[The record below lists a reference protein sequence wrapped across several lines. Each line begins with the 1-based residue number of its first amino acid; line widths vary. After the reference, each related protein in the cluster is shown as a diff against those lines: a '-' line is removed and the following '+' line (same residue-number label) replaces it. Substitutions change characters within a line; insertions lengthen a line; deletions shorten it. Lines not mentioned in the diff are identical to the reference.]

1 MRRVRRIHFVGIGGS
16 GMCGIAE
23 VLLNQGYTVTGSDM
37 ARSANTERLAKQGIP
52 IDIGHGGDSV
62 READVVVV
70 SAAISGN
77 NPEVVMAREER
88 VPVVSRAAMLGELM
102 RYRHGIAV
110 AGTHGK
116 TTTTSLITAIFQRAG
131 LDPTY
136 VIGGLL
142 KGEGRNARLGA
153 GRHIVAEADESDAS
167 FLFLQP
173 IAAVVTSIDRDHLSY
188 YRNDFERL
196 KRAFLDF
203 VGRLP
208 FYGVAVVC
216 VDDDNVRSMIGDFAR
231 PVLTYGLR
239 EGADFRAVNVVPGG
253 MRWTFAA
260 TRPSGSDLD
269 IEIPMPGMHNVSN
282 ALAAIAIATEE
293 GVSDDDIID
302 GLKSFKGVGRRFE
315 VGSRVVNGKSITLI
329 DDYGHHPTEVRV
341 VIETAR
347 SVWPERRLVMVYQPH
362 RYTRTQEL
370 YDDFVEV
377 LLLVDLL
384 LVVEVYAA
392 GEDVIAGADGR
403 ALCRG
408 VRRFG
413 GMNPLFAATPQEAL
427 ELLGSLLRDDD
438 VLIVQGAGNVSR
450 VSRGLEE
457 PSAGERE
464 GGAARKREPSAG
476 EREGGAARKRE
487 PSAGERE
494 GGAPRKRE
502 PSAGEGSPTAEA
514 SRK

>member
-1 MRRVRRIHFVGIGGS
+1 MEGGELDARMRRVRSIHFVGIGGS

-23 VLLNQGYTVTGSDM
+23 VLMNQGYAVTGSDIV
-37 ARSANTERLAKQGIP
+37 RSANTERLATQGIP
-52 IDIGHGGDSV
+52 INIGHGGD
-62 READVVVV
+62 RAGRADVVVV
-70 SAAISGN
+70 SAAISEK
-77 NPEVVMAREER
+77 NPEVVMARERR
-88 VPVVSRAAMLGELM
+88 VPVVSRATMLGELM

-116 TTTTSLITAIFQRAG
+116 TTTTSLITAVLQRAG

-142 KGEGRNARLGA
+142 KSEGRNAKLGA
-153 GRHIVAEADESDAS
+153 GRYIVAEADESDAS

-173 IAAVVTSIDRDHLSY
+173 MVVVVTNIDRDHLSS

-208 FYGVAVVC
+208 FYGVAVLC

-231 PVLTYGLR
+231 PALTYGL
-239 EGADFRAVNVVPGG
+239 GDDADYRAVDVVPRG
-253 MRWTFAA
+253 MSWTFTA
-260 TRPSGSDLD
+260 TRPNSPDLD
-269 IEIPMPGMHNVSN
+269 IELPLPGMHNVSN
-282 ALAAIAIATEE
+282 ALAAIAVATEE
-293 GVSDDDIID
+293 GVSDDHIVD
-302 GLKSFKGVGRRFE
+302 GLRRFKGVGRRFE
-315 VGSRVVNGKSITLI
+315 VGSRRVNGKSITLV
-329 DDYGHHPTEVRV
+329 DDYGHHPTEMRV

-370 YDDFVEV
+370 YDDFVKV

-384 LVVEVYAA
+384 LIVEVYAA
-392 GEDVIAGADGR
+392 GEDMIAGADGR

-413 GMNPLFAATPQEAL
+413 GMNPQFTATPEEAL

-450 VSRGLEE
+450 VSTGLEE
-457 PSAGERE
+457 SSN
-464 GGAARKREPSAG
+464 AA
-476 EREGGAARKRE
+476 
-487 PSAGERE
+487 
-494 GGAPRKRE
+494 
-502 PSAGEGSPTAEA
+502 
-514 SRK
+514 

>member
-1 MRRVRRIHFVGIGGS
+1 MRRVRNIHFVGIGGA

-23 VLLNQGYTVTGSDM
+23 VLVNQGYAVTGSDI
-37 ARSANTERLAKQGIP
+37 ARSANTARLENLGVP
-52 IDIGHGGDSV
+52 IDIGHRGDMAG
-62 READVVVV
+62 RADVVVV
-70 SAAISGN
+70 SAAIGES
-77 NPEVVMAREER
+77 NPEVVMARERR
-88 VPVVSRAAMLGELM
+88 VPVVPRATMLGELM

-116 TTTTSLITAIFQRAG
+116 TTTTSLITAVLQRAG

-142 KGEGRNARLGA
+142 KSEGRNARLGA
-153 GRHIVAEADESDAS
+153 GRYIIAEADESDAS

-173 IAAVVTSIDRDHLSY
+173 VAVVVTNIDRDHLSS

-208 FYGVAVVC
+208 FYGVAVAC
-216 VDDDNVRSMIGDFAR
+216 IDDGNVRSMIGDFAR

-239 EGADFRAVNVVPGG
+239 EDADFRAIDVVPDG
-253 MRWTFAA
+253 MRWTFTAR
-260 TRPSGSDLD
+260 RPNGSDLD
-269 IEIPMPGMHNVSN
+269 IELPLPGIHNVSN
-282 ALAAIAIATEE
+282 ALAAIAVATEE
-293 GVSDDDIID
+293 GVSDDHIVD
-302 GLKSFKGVGRRFE
+302 GLSQFKGVGRRFE
-315 VGSRVVNGKSITLI
+315 VTSRKVNGKCITLV
-329 DDYGHHPTEVRV
+329 DDYGHHPTEVRA

-370 YDDFVEV
+370 YDDFVKV

-384 LVVEVYAA
+384 LIVEVYAA
-392 GEDVIAGADGR
+392 GEDMIAGADGR

-413 GMNPLFAATPQEAL
+413 GTNPLFTSTPEEAQQ
-427 ELLGSLLRDDD
+427 LLRSLLDNGD

-457 PSAGERE
+457 SGNV
-464 GGAARKREPSAG
+464 G
-476 EREGGAARKRE
+476 
-487 PSAGERE
+487 
-494 GGAPRKRE
+494 
-502 PSAGEGSPTAEA
+502 
-514 SRK
+514 

>member
-1 MRRVRRIHFVGIGGS
+1 MEGNALDARMRRVRNIHFVGIGGA

-23 VLLNQGYTVTGSDM
+23 VLVHQGYAVTGSDI
-37 ARSANTERLAKQGIP
+37 ARSANTERLASLGVP
-52 IDIGHGGDSV
+52 IDIGHQGDMAG
-62 READVVVV
+62 RADVVVV
-70 SAAISGN
+70 SAAIGES
-77 NPEVVMAREER
+77 NPEVVMARERR
-88 VPVVSRAAMLGELM
+88 VPVVPRATMLGELM

-116 TTTTSLITAIFQRAG
+116 TTTTSLITAVLQRAG

-142 KGEGRNARLGA
+142 KSEGRNARLGA
-153 GRHIVAEADESDAS
+153 GRYIIAEADESDAS

-173 IAAVVTSIDRDHLSY
+173 VAVVVTNIDRDHLSS
-188 YRNDFERL
+188 YRNDFEQL

-208 FYGVAVVC
+208 FYGIAVAC
-216 VDDDNVRSMIGDFAR
+216 IDDGNVRSMIGDFAR

-239 EGADFRAVNVVPGG
+239 EDADFRAIDVVPDG
-253 MRWTFAA
+253 MRWTFTAR
-260 TRPSGSDLD
+260 RPNGSDLD
-269 IEIPMPGMHNVSN
+269 IELPLPGIHNVSN
-282 ALAAIAIATEE
+282 ALAAIAVATEE
-293 GVSDDDIID
+293 GVSDDHIVD
-302 GLKSFKGVGRRFE
+302 GLSQFKGVGRRFE
-315 VGSRVVNGKSITLI
+315 VTSRKVNGKCVTLV
-329 DDYGHHPTEVRV
+329 DDYGHHPTEVRA

-370 YDDFVEV
+370 YDDFVKV

-384 LVVEVYAA
+384 LIVEVYAA
-392 GEDVIAGADGR
+392 GEDMIAGADGR

-413 GMNPLFAATPQEAL
+413 GTNPLFTSTPEEAQ
-427 ELLGSLLRDDD
+427 ELLRSLLRNGD

-457 PSAGERE
+457 SGNV
-464 GGAARKREPSAG
+464 G
-476 EREGGAARKRE
+476 
-487 PSAGERE
+487 
-494 GGAPRKRE
+494 
-502 PSAGEGSPTAEA
+502 
-514 SRK
+514 